1 MKENPEMNEPKKY
14 NNTQVTLHWISAVL
28 VLFMLFMGTFILK
41 ETPNS
46 DPMKLIA
53 LKGHMIFG
61 GIILLLTILRI
72 TWRRASTQPAH
83 TETGNPFMDK
93 LGIVAH
99 YALNI
104 LTLLVALSGIGI
116 AVKAGLPDI
125 VFNGQGVLP
134 ESFNEFLPRIAHG
147 ILVKLLATLI
157 ALHVIAGLYH
167 QFVLK
172 DGLFSRMSFKKTID
186 S

>member
-1 MKENPEMNEPKKY
+1 MNKIRKY
-14 NNTQVTLHWISAVL
+14 NNTQVTLHWLTAAL
-28 VLFMLFMGTFILK
+28 VLFMLFMGTFMLK
-41 ETPNS
+41 ETANS
-46 DPMKLIA
+46 DPIKLIG

-72 TWRRASTQPAH
+72 IWRRASTQPAH
-83 TETGNPFMDK
+83 AETGNPFMDK

-104 LTLLVALSGIGI
+104 LTLLAVLSGIGI

-134 ESFNEFLPRIAHG
+134 DSFDELPPRIAHG
-147 ILVKLLATLI
+147 VIVKLLAALI

-172 DGLFSRMSFKKTID
+172 DGLFSRISFKKD
-186 S
+186 D